1 MPKTATKAANNVFY
15 KARMEAS
22 SWNDSLKSR
31 EGAAEETGVDR
42 TRLAYIE
49 LGTINPHPEEVLILS
64 ETYNAPELCNHYCS
78 KMCPLGVKT
87 VNEVEVQEL
96 EKMVLQLL
104 SSFQSLPEIKVELIS
119 IAADGVI
126 DGTERDRME
135 NILQSLDRAAD
146 KIQALKIYFMKQY
159 GHRTK

>member
-135 NILQSLDRAAD
+135 NILQSLDRIAS
-146 KIQALKIYFMKQY
+146 
-159 GHRTK
+159 

>member
-1 MPKTATKAANNVFY
+1 MPKMATKAANNVFY

-22 SWNDSLKSR
+22 SWNDSLRSR

-49 LGTINPHPEEVLILS
+49 LGTINPHPEEVLILA
-64 ETYNAPELCNHYCS
+64 ETYNAPELCNHYCA

-104 SSFQSLPEIKVELIS
+104 SSFQCLPEIKVELIS

-126 DGTERDRME
+126 DGTEKPKME
-135 NILQSLDRAAD
+135 EILRSLDRAAD

-159 GHRTK
+159 GNRTK